1 MKNLKNYLII
11 AMLSLP
17 CFVLAEENNFADLV
31 KSFQNPLEG
40 KTFLLSN
47 SRIFSEEVATS
58 IRKDHPEQELPNPLK
73 FDSLFSYK
81 NGNIHQR
88 GVIKHEDG
96 RDNIMDLFLKNGTIY
111 RTDSLSPNTIN
122 IFDRDF
128 FMDELHTYIELF
140 NKAKN
145 ALSNESLEIN
155 KSKDSYILSWSEES
169 KRHLLTLDSTT
180 LFPSFY
186 ETRHENGD
194 KIETYDISTK
204 DSKIKITRTSFNI
217 GNSIFARND
226 ITISESD
233 SVKLNPEF
241 EEGNIGYKSA
251 WDERGGILRKYVVFN
266 KIPDKKFLDELFQ
279 NPDDVQRYNEEIHRL
294 AHPNEFLGNG
304 LIA

>member
-1 MKNLKNYLII
+1 
-11 AMLSLP
+11 MLSLP

-251 WDERGGILRKYVVFN
+251 WDERGGIIRKYSVFN

-294 AHPNEFLGNG
+294 AHPNEFLGN
-304 LIA
+304 

>member
-17 CFVLAEENNFADLV
+17 CFVFAQENNFADLA

-40 KTFLLSN
+40 KTFLLSKI
-47 SRIFSEEVATS
+47 RTFSEEVAAS
-58 IRKDHPEQELPNPLK
+58 IRKDYPERELPNPLK

-96 RDNIMDLFLKNGTIY
+96 RDNIMDLFLKGGTIY
-111 RTDSLSPNTIN
+111 RIDSLSPKTIN

-128 FMDELHTYIELF
+128 FIDELHAYIELF

-155 KSKDSYILSWSEES
+155 KSKDSYILSWSEGS

-204 DSKIKITRTSFNI
+204 DSKIKITSTSFNI

-251 WDERGGILRKYVVFN
+251 WDERGGIIRKYSVFN

-294 AHPNEFLGNG
+294 AHPNEFLGN
-304 LIA
+304 

>member
-1 MKNLKNYLII
+1 MKNLKKYLII
-11 AMLSLP
+11 AMLSMP
-17 CFVLAEENNFADLV
+17 YFVFAQENNFADLA

-40 KTFLLSN
+40 KTFLLSKI
-47 SRIFSEEVATS
+47 RTFSEEVAAS
-58 IRKDHPEQELPNPLK
+58 IRKDYPERELPNPLK

-96 RDNIMDLFLKNGTIY
+96 RDNIMDLFLKDGTIY
-111 RTDSLSPNTIN
+111 RIDSLSPKTIN

-128 FMDELHTYIELF
+128 FIDELHAYIELF

-186 ETRHENGD
+186 ETRNENGD

-204 DSKIKITRTSFNI
+204 DSKIKIIRTSFNV

-226 ITISESD
+226 ITISESG

-251 WDERGGILRKYVVFN
+251 WDERGGIIRKYSVFN
-266 KIPDKKFLDELFQ
+266 KIPDKNFLDELFK

-294 AHPNEFLGNG
+294 AHPNEFLGN
-304 LIA
+304 

>member
-1 MKNLKNYLII
+1 
-11 AMLSLP
+11 MLSLP

-47 SRIFSEEVATS
+47 SRIFSEEVAAS

-155 KSKDSYILSWSEES
+155 KSKDSYILSWSEGS
-169 KRHLLTLDSTT
+169 KRHLMTLDSIT
-180 LFPSFY
+180 LLPSFY
-186 ETRHENGD
+186 ETKHENGD

-204 DSKIKITRTSFNI
+204 DSKIKIIRTSFNV

-294 AHPNEFLGNG
+294 AHPNEFLGN
-304 LIA
+304 

>member
-1 MKNLKNYLII
+1 MKNLKKYLII

-17 CFVLAEENNFADLV
+17 CFVLAQENNFADLA
-31 KSFQNPLEG
+31 KSFKNPLEG
-40 KTFLLSN
+40 KTFLLSKI
-47 SRIFSEEVATS
+47 RTFSEEVAAS
-58 IRKDHPEQELPNPLK
+58 IRKDYPERELPNPLK

-96 RDNIMDLFLKNGTIY
+96 RDNIMDLFLKGGTIY
-111 RTDSLSPNTIN
+111 RIDSLSPKTIN

-128 FMDELHTYIELF
+128 FIDELHAYIELF

-155 KSKDSYILSWSEES
+155 KSKDSYIISWSEES

-204 DSKIKITRTSFNI
+204 DSKIKIIRTLY
-217 GNSIFARND
+217 GLENSIFSTND

-251 WDERGGILRKYVVFN
+251 WDERGGIIRKYSVFN

-294 AHPNEFLGNG
+294 AHPNEFLGN
-304 LIA
+304 

>member
-1 MKNLKNYLII
+1 MKNLKYYLII

-17 CFVLAEENNFADLV
+17 CFVLAEANNFADLA
-31 KSFQNPLEG
+31 KLFKNPLEG
-40 KTFLLSN
+40 KTFLLSKI
-47 SRIFSEEVATS
+47 RTFSEEVAAS
-58 IRKDHPEQELPNPLK
+58 IRKDYPERELPNPLK

-111 RTDSLSPNTIN
+111 RIDSLSPKTIN

-128 FMDELHTYIELF
+128 FIDELHAYIELF

-145 ALSNESLEIN
+145 VLSNESLEIN
-155 KSKDSYILSWSEES
+155 KSKDSYIISWSEES

-204 DSKIKITRTSFNI
+204 DSKIKIIRTLY
-217 GNSIFARND
+217 GLENSIFSTND

-251 WDERGGILRKYVVFN
+251 WDERGGIIRKYSVFN

-294 AHPNEFLGNG
+294 AHPNEFLGN
-304 LIA
+304 

>member
-1 MKNLKNYLII
+1 
-11 AMLSLP
+11 MLSLP

-128 FMDELHTYIELF
+128 LWTNFTL
-140 NKAKN
+140 
-145 ALSNESLEIN
+145 
-155 KSKDSYILSWSEES
+155 ILSFLTKQKMRFQTSLS
-169 KRHLLTLDSTT
+169 K
-180 LFPSFY
+180 
-186 ETRHENGD
+186 
-194 KIETYDISTK
+194 
-204 DSKIKITRTSFNI
+204 
-217 GNSIFARND
+217 
-226 ITISESD
+226 
-233 SVKLNPEF
+233 
-241 EEGNIGYKSA
+241 
-251 WDERGGILRKYVVFN
+251 
-266 KIPDKKFLDELFQ
+266 
-279 NPDDVQRYNEEIHRL
+279 
-294 AHPNEFLGNG
+294 
-304 LIA
+304 